1 MNALQQILSGP
12 VSQAIGWALLHLLWQ
27 GAIVAGILG
36 ATLALLRRHS
46 SAARYA
52 ASCTA
57 LAFMIILPAA
67 TAVKIYRSMPA
78 ESAATTPIIFA
89 PAPLAETAT
98 ELPPSTSSTVS
109 QRSIWTAAEEQ
120 VTRSARTHLPL
131 VLAIWLSGV
140 LFLSLRLIA
149 GWSRA
154 NRLADDAGKNATAE
168 WQRILINLQR
178 RMGLTQLVRL
188 VESAAV
194 EVPTVIGWLKPV
206 ILLPTAT
213 LSGMSPEQIEMI
225 LAHELAHIRR
235 HDFLVNLLQAV
246 VETLLFYHPAV
257 WWISN
262 TIRIEREN
270 CCDDLAVGLCGD
282 ALRYA
287 RALTQLEQIRATATV
302 PALAAN
308 GGSLVDRVRRLVLG
322 KTTPSHWTSRW
333 AAGAALGAVTL
344 AVLAVTSYPLLAAQ
358 QAPAAK
364 RVTSTSVRSWVTSP
378 SSSSGSS
385 DAPAMK
391 DGKICDTPTPAHAE
405 IDVNANDD
413 CDDSVEDCSADAIAP
428 EAVTADAY
436 ADVAAPV
443 AIAVAVNP
451 MTTTVQRVVPV
462 VAQRVAMAMA
472 PQAPRFAQNILA
484 ALWQEVPPTP
494 PAPPAPPAAPAAA
507 APAPPAPPAPPA
519 WAARYHSG
527 RELHISDNGKLS
539 VDDLIALKS
548 YGVTPEY
555 IASMQKSG
563 FDIPLSKL
571 VELRLQGITPDYIA
585 EMKSLGFNVSDVDT
599 LVELRNAGVT
609 ARYVHEMKDLG
620 FTLAKEALIE
630 MRNSGVTPEYI
641 REMGKLGF
649 SKLNVEQLTE
659 LRQHGVSGRFVQEM
673 AALGFSNYTADQ
685 LIELRDHGVTPDF
698 NKEMNAAG
706 FGKLSIE
713 QLTELRDRGVTVDFA
728 KEMAAAGYAKLSMN
742 QLMELR
748 DSGVNPAYVRDLAAS
763 GYTNLSL
770 NDLITLRNHGVST
783 KLIQSLR
790 DAGYTNLSVSE
801 LKRLAESGIDAEFI
815 KEMGKLRKNNK

>member
-36 ATLALLRRHS
+36 ATLTLLRRHS

-57 LAFMIILPAA
+57 MAFMIVLPAA

-78 ESAATTPIIFA
+78 ESAASTPATFSPAVEETTTP
-89 PAPLAETAT
+89 T
-98 ELPPSTSSTVS
+98 ELPASTSNVRDT
-109 QRSIWTAAEEQ
+109 SIWMSAEEQ

-140 LFLSLRLIA
+140 LFLSLRLVA

-154 NRLADDAGKNATAE
+154 NRLADDAGKNASAE

-178 RMGLTQLVRL
+178 RMGLSQLIRL

-344 AVLAVTSYPLLAAQ
+344 AVLAVTSYPLLASQ

-364 RVTSTSVRSWVTSP
+364 RVTSTSARSWV
-378 SSSSGSS
+378 SSSSSS
-385 DAPAMK
+385 RSDGRTTK
-391 DGKICDTPTPAHAE
+391 DGKVCDTPTAAHTE
-405 IDVNANDD
+405 IEVTSSDN
-413 CDDSVEDCSADAIAP
+413 CDDSVEDCSDVAIAP
-428 EAVTADAY
+428 VAVSVDAY
-436 ADVAAPV
+436 AEAAAPV

-451 MTTTVQRVVPV
+451 VTTAFQRVAPV
-462 VAQRVAMAMA
+462 VAQRVALAIA
-472 PQAPRFAQNILA
+472 PQAPRFAQSVLA
-484 ALWQEVPPTP
+484 ALWQDAPPVPPTP
-494 PAPPAPPAAPAAA
+494 PAPPAPAA
-507 APAPPAPPAPPA
+507 APAPPAPPAPP
-519 WAARYHSG
+519 WPMARYHA
-527 RELHISDNGKLS
+527 RQQLADRHFAENGKLS

-548 YGVTPEY
+548 VGVTPEY
-555 IASMQKSG
+555 IATMQKAG
-563 FDIPLSKL
+563 FDLPLDKL
-571 VELRLQGITPDYIA
+571 VDLRMQAITPDYIA
-585 EMKSLGFNVSDVDT
+585 EMKSLGFNVSDVET
-599 LVELRNAGVT
+599 LVELRNSGVT
-609 ARYVHEMKDLG
+609 PRYVREMRDMG
-620 FTLAKEALIE
+620 FTLGKEALIE
-630 MRNSGVTPEYI
+630 MRNNGVTPEYI
-641 REMGKLGF
+641 REMGQLGF
-649 SKLNVEQLTE
+649 SKLNADQLTE
-659 LRQHGVSGRFVQEM
+659 LRQHGVSSHFVQEM
-673 AALGFSNYTADQ
+673 AALGFSNYSADQ

-698 NKEMNAAG
+698 VKEMSNAG

-713 QLTELRDRGVTVDFA
+713 QLTELRDRGVTADYA
-728 KEMAAAGYAKLSMN
+728 REMAAAGYTKLSMK

-748 DSGVNPAYVRDLAAS
+748 DSGVGPSYVRDLAAA

-790 DAGYTNLSVSE
+790 EAGYTNLSVSE
-801 LKRLAESGIDAEFI
+801 LKRLAESGVDAEFI
-815 KEMGKLRKNNK
+815 KEMGKLRKK